1 VHLRVLI
8 ALAALASAGCATSN
22 TANTSSKP
30 DAKADKADDKLL
42 GSQATDFTL
51 RDSEGKPVHLSD
63 YLNQKVILI
72 DFWATWCVPC
82 QAELPLLEELYQSRK
97 DKGFVVLSISMDGP
111 ETVAQVQTFI
121 RNYNLTY
128 PVLLDTETQVTSI
141 YNQKR
146 TAPLSLLI
154 DKKSRIVKVRQGFN
168 AGDEKAIQAEVDE
181 ALAH

>member
-1 VHLRVLI
+1 MILARAVL
-8 ALAALASAGCATSN
+8 ALAVLASASCATSGS
-22 TANTSSKP
+22 TGAGGKT
-30 DAKADKADDKLL
+30 DGAKADEKLL

-63 YLNQKVILI
+63 YHNQKVVLLDI
-72 DFWATWCVPC
+72 WATWCVPC

-97 DKGFVVLSISMDGP
+97 DKGFVVLSVSMDGP

-168 AGDEKAIQAEVDE
+168 AGDEKAIQAEVDQ
-181 ALAH
+181 ALAN

>member
-1 VHLRVLI
+1 VILARAVL
-8 ALAALASAGCATSN
+8 ALAVLASASCATSGS
-22 TANTSSKP
+22 TGAGGKT
-30 DAKADKADDKLL
+30 DGAKADEKLL

-63 YLNQKVILI
+63 YLNQKVVLL

-97 DKGFVVLSISMDGP
+97 DKGFVVLSVSMDGP

-168 AGDEKAIQAEVDE
+168 AGDEKAIQAEVDQ
-181 ALAH
+181 ALAN

>member
-1 VHLRVLI
+1 MILARAVL
-8 ALAALASAGCATSN
+8 ALAVLASASCATSGS
-22 TANTSSKP
+22 TGAGGKT
-30 DAKADKADDKLL
+30 DGAKADEKLL

-63 YLNQKVILI
+63 YLNQKVVLL

-97 DKGFVVLSISMDGP
+97 DKGFVVLSVSMDGP

-168 AGDEKAIQAEVDE
+168 AGDEKAIQAEVDQ
-181 ALAH
+181 ALAN